1 MRLPQWL
8 APMLAALALS
18 ACATTLGFSD
28 MFSLPVEPNTLLGRG
43 QFFEIAVPAGR
54 RAVITDV
61 YIHNQ
66 GGLFGQPAGTAL
78 VHICEMRLPNSCEIR
93 YSYQT
98 TSGQVLV
105 VNYSTGVRL
114 GDAAPISAIRI
125 LNDSGSIT
133 SVHPRV
139 NGYFVP

>member
-1 MRLPQWL
+1 MRRYPYSVLIIL
-8 APMLAALALS
+8 AVA
-18 ACATTLGFSD
+18 ACATTGPAFSD
-28 MFSLPVEPNTLLGRG
+28 LFSFPVEPNTLLGRG
-43 QFFEIAVPAGR
+43 QYFEIAVPPGK

-61 YIHNQ
+61 YVHNQ

-105 VNYSTGVRL
+105 VNYSTGGRL

-125 LNDSGSIT
+125 LNDNGSVT

-139 NGYFVP
+139 NGYFVQ

>member
-1 MRLPQWL
+1 MRPIRLFFSVL
-8 APMLAALALS
+8 ILVAAS
-18 ACATTLGFSD
+18 ACATSLGFND

-43 QFFEIAVPAGR
+43 QFFEIPVPAGK

-78 VHICEMRLPNSCEIR
+78 VHLCEMRLPNSCEIR

-98 TSGQVLV
+98 TSGQVLAI
-105 VNYSTGVRL
+105 NYSTGMRM
-114 GDAAPISAIRI
+114 GDAAPITAIRI
-125 LNDSGSIT
+125 LNDNGSVT

-139 NGYFVP
+139 NGFFVP